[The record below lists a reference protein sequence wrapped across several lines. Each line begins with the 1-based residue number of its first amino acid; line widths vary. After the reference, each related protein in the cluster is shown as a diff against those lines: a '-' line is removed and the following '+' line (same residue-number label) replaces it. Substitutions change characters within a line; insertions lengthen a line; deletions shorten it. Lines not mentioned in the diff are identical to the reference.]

1 MINKI
6 IFSNISI
13 QSRLHS
19 DGWWGKSEPIHISAI
34 PSTKNGIAG
43 KISNIIFEN
52 IEANSE
58 SGIIIY
64 SENDSKIRNIIIK
77 RLKVKIEEGRY
88 SKKYGGNFDLRP
100 TSLKGKSLFEHDI
113 PALYVK
119 GVEDLKIDNV
129 IVKWGKQKSTFYTY
143 GLEMENFENITIS
156 NYNISSASKN
166 KADIKLINGKKFKF
180 LNDLSPNQ
188 RTKILYPKTQ

>member
-34 PSTKNGIAG
+34 PSTKNGITG

-52 IEANSE
+52 IKANSE

-64 SENDSKIRNIIIK
+64 SEKDSKISNINIK
-77 RLKVKIEEGRY
+77 RLKIKIEGGRY
-88 SKKYGGNFDLRP
+88 SKKYG
-100 TSLKGKSLFEHDI
+100 EI
-113 PALYVK
+113 
-119 GVEDLKIDNV
+119 
-129 IVKWGKQKSTFYTY
+129 
-143 GLEMENFENITIS
+143 
-156 NYNISSASKN
+156 
-166 KADIKLINGKKFKF
+166 LI
-180 LNDLSPNQ
+180 
-188 RTKILYPKTQ
+188 